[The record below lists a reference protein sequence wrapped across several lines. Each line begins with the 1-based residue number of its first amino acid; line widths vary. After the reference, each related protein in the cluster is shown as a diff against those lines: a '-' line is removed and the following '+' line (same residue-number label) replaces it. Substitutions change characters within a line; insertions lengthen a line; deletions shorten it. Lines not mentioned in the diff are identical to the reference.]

1 MPFVKKYNDTLTKFD
16 PPAPVLEIFLSSPGV
31 AVVPPTPVEA
41 LIDSGADITAIPRK
55 FVEQLQL
62 KLVDQV
68 PAAGYEGVESE
79 KLTDVYSVKVFIR
92 DVGDYIIRVITCN
105 YDYAFIGRDLINSW
119 ELFLHGKAS
128 VFEIS

>member
-41 LIDSGADITAIPRK
+41 LIDSGADITAIPRM

-68 PAAGYEGVESE
+68 P
-79 KLTDVYSVKVFIR
+79 D
-92 DVGDYIIRVITCN
+92 
-105 YDYAFIGRDLINSW
+105 AFIGRDLINSW